1 MEITENKNEPI
12 ENPVENIERE
22 PSSVV
27 RKHTTRD
34 TIAAML
40 IVGLLAGGA
49 SGYQAAKYEVS
60 HQQRTSYTNLSNQP
74 IAEDSAIIDV
84 VKNSSP
90 AVVSIIISKNL
101 NLYQNDFNNPFLLDP
116 FGTNNNN
123 SNATPNYQVTGAGS
137 GFFVTADG
145 LILTNKHVVQDS
157 QAKYTVLTNDGN
169 KYDAEVVAQD
179 PVNDLA
185 LVKVNISNAPTV
197 KFADSSKIEIGQ
209 RVVAIGNSLGQY
221 RNTVTSGIVSGIG
234 RNITA
239 GDLDTAEQLEGVI
252 QTDAAINPGNS
263 GGPLLNIFGDVIG
276 VNTAVDQQGQLVG
289 FAIPSNDARNDI
301 DSYIKNKKITKP
313 FLGVRYVLLTPAIKD
328 EQKLPLD
335 YGAWITSKGGQN
347 SDPAVVSGSAADKA
361 GIKDGDIIVAVNDQK
376 IDQNTSLSA
385 LLKNYNAGD
394 TVNLEVYRDGKTIKL
409 PVQLGETK

>member
-1 MEITENKNEPI
+1 MEIIENETKIPENTTSKPIVNEPVATA
-12 ENPVENIERE
+12 P
-22 PSSVV
+22 
-27 RKHTTRD
+27 KHTARD

-49 SGYQAAKYEVS
+49 SGYEVAKYEVG
-60 HQQRTSYTNLSNQP
+60 HQQKTSYTNLSNQP

-101 NLYQNDFNNPFLLDP
+101 NLYQNDFNNPFFLDP
-116 FGTNNNN
+116 FGTNNN

-137 GFFVTADG
+137 GFFVTSDG

-185 LVKVNISNAPTV
+185 LVKVNITNAPTV

-328 EQKLPLD
+328 EQHLGLD

-361 GIKDGDIIVAVNDQK
+361 GIRDGDIIVAVNDQK

-394 TVNLEVYRDGKTIKL
+394 TVTLEVYRDGKTIKL